1 MYRKTVF
8 AALGAM
14 AVVLAVA
21 SVAWA
26 CVPSGF
32 GTPAGAVNLS
42 PTNGPRGTS
51 VTVTAQG
58 YQPNVAV
65 QIELVSG
72 GGQRRPLG
80 THTPGAD
87 GRLSASVTI
96 PDVPPAIY
104 IIYAGSGGGASYE
117 VTLPPA
123 VVAPPVTDPVAP
135 PQPAAAVSPAP
146 APEAGPALAALLSPP
161 AATASGPRVSARS
174 LPNQRLATV
183 LTRGLVF
190 SVECSEACR
199 LEARVAVRAAMARG
213 LRLPGTVARRSGS
226 LSRPGRT
233 TLVMKLSRS
242 ARTKLRRMRTVTL
255 LVTLT
260 GTGRAGDA
268 TVVRKTVKLRR

>member
-1 MYRKTVF
+1 
-8 AALGAM
+8 M

-26 CVPSGF
+26 CVPGSF
-32 GTPAGAVNLS
+32 GTPPGAVNLS
-42 PTNGPRGTS
+42 PANGPSGTS

-80 THTPGAD
+80 THTAGAD

-104 IIYAGSGGGASYE
+104 IISAGSGGGASYE
-117 VTLPPA
+117 VTPPPA
-123 VVAPPVTDPVAP
+123 VVAPPVTDPAAP

-146 APEAGPALAALLSPP
+146 APAPAAGPVLAPPSPP

-174 LPNQRLATV
+174 LPNQRLVTV
-183 LTRGLVF
+183 LSRGLVV

-199 LEARVAVRAAMARG
+199 LEGRVAVGGAMARS
-213 LRLPGTVARRSGS
+213 LRLTGTVARRSGS

-233 TLVMKLSRS
+233 TLVLKLSRS

-260 GTGRAGDA
+260 GTDSAGDA

>member
-1 MYRKTVF
+1 
-8 AALGAM
+8 M

-32 GTPAGAVNLS
+32 GTPPGAVSLS

-65 QIELVSG
+65 QIELSG

-104 IIYAGSGGGASYE
+104 IIYVGSGGGAAYE
-117 VTLPPA
+117 VTPPPA
-123 VVAPPVTDPVAP
+123 VVAPPVTDPAAP
-135 PQPAAAVSPAP
+135 PQPEATVSPAP
-146 APEAGPALAALLSPP
+146 APAPAPVAGPALAPLLSPP

-183 LTRGLVF
+183 LSRGLVL

-199 LEARVAVRAAMARG
+199 LEARVAVRAAMARS

-268 TVVRKTVKLRR
+268 TVVRKTVRLRR